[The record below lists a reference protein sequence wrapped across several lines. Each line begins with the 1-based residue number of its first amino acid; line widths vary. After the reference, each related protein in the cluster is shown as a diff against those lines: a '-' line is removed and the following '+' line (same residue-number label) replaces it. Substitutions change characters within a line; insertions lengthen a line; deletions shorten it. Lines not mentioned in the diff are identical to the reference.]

1 LLRDSEA
8 KVWIMCLD
16 KAIQYDPEF
25 SQG

>member
-25 SQG
+25 SHG